1 MDEIIKVS
9 IDTTALTNFLKQS
22 DDNQKEMVLRHNNS
36 EYQTLLITD
45 KLARFQDEFSISTE
59 TTRSQI

>member
-1 MDEIIKVS
+1 MDEIIKIS

-36 EYQTLLITD
+36 EY
-45 KLARFQDEFSISTE
+45 
-59 TTRSQI
+59 